1 MNTFQHLSFIEQIAQ
16 IEHTTSE
23 EVRKRI
29 EEAIELSR
37 NSDLPKAK
45 ELWASS
51 PFGTATPTAE
61 EFVIF
66 LLDKINKEHFFD
78 LS

>member
-1 MNTFQHLSFIEQIAQ
+1 MNTFQQLSFIEQIAQ

-29 EEAIELSR
+29 EEAI
-37 NSDLPKAK
+37 

>member
-1 MNTFQHLSFIEQIAQ
+1 MNTFQQLSFIEQIAQ

-23 EVRKRI
+23 EVRI